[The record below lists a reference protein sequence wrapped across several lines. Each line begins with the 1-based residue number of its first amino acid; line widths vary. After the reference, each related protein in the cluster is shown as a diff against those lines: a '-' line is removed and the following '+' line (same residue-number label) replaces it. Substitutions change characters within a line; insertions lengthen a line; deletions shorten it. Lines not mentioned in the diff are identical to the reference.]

1 MNNRLSLNSS
11 MVMGAG
17 GGGFV
22 KRESRNQ
29 NRLFRDTQT
38 TIFDN
43 TSTSVKTIMG
53 KCEDF
58 TTSKLNMKINFS
70 ILKYVSLTF

>member
-1 MNNRLSLNSS
+1 MNSTTG
-11 MVMGAG
+11 MGIDG

-22 KRESRNQ
+22 KRESRNE
-29 NRLFRDTQT
+29 NRFRDTQT
-38 TIFDN
+38 TVFGN

-58 TTSKLNMKINFS
+58 TTSKLNMKIKS
-70 ILKYVSLTF
+70 SLLK

>member
-1 MNNRLSLNSS
+1 MNST
-11 MVMGAG
+11 MVTGS
-17 GGGFV
+17 GGGFA

-29 NRLFRDTQT
+29 NRLRDTQT
-38 TIFDN
+38 TSVFDN

-58 TTSKLNMKINFS
+58 TTSKLNLRIKS
-70 ILKYVSLTF
+70 SLLKYVSLTFKTL